1 MHGGAVMEK
10 RDEVVFVRITKAE
23 KQRIQSRMAEMGIKN
38 MSAFARKMILD
49 GYCVKLDLSD
59 VKELVRLMG
68 YAGNNL
74 NQYAKRANETN
85 CIYAADIED
94 LKSRFDVIIADQ
106 KKILE
111 RLSSI

>member
-10 RDEVVFVRITKAE
+10 RDEVVFVRLTKTE
-23 KQRIQSRMAEMGIKN
+23 KQRIQDRMAVMGIKN

-74 NQYAKRANETN
+74 NLSGNPVIEEQLDELREALPDCEI
-85 CIYAADIED
+85 IYP
-94 LKSRFDVIIADQ
+94 
-106 KKILE
+106 
-111 RLSSI
+111 

>member
-1 MHGGAVMEK
+1 MEN
-10 RDEVVFVRITKAE
+10 RDEVVFVRISKTE
-23 KQRIQSRMAEMGIKN
+23 KQRIRSRMEEMGIKN
-38 MSAFARKMILD
+38 MSAFARKMILN

-59 VKELVRLMG
+59 VRELVRLTG

-111 RLSSI
+111 QLSSI

>member
-1 MHGGAVMEK
+1 MEK
-10 RDEVVFVRITKAE
+10 RDEVVFVRISKTE
-23 KQRIQSRMAEMGIKN
+23 KQRIRSRMEEMGIKN

-49 GYCVKLDLSD
+49 SYCVKLDLSD
-59 VKELVRLMG
+59 VRELVRLTG

-74 NQYAKRANETN
+74 NQYTKRAHETD
-85 CIYAADIED
+85 CFYFADIED
-94 LKSRFDVIIADQ
+94 LKSRFDVIIAEQ

>member
-1 MHGGAVMEK
+1 MEK
-10 RDEVVFVRITKAE
+10 RDEVVFVRISKTE
-23 KQRIQSRMAEMGIKN
+23 KQRIRSRMEEMGIKN

-49 GYCVKLDLSD
+49 GSCVKLDLSD
-59 VKELVRLMG
+59 VRELVRLTG

-74 NQYAKRANETN
+74 NQYAKRSNETN